1 MEIKQQLNWII
12 DDYPIQLLFIA
23 YCFLERI
30 VT

>member
-12 DDYPIQLLFIA
+12 DAPPIQLLFIA
-23 YCFLERI
+23 YFFLERI